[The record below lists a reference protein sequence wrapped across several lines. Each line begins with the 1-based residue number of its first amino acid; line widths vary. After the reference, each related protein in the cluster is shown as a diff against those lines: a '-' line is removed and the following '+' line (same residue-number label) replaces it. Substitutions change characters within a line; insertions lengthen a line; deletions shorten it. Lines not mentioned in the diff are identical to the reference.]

1 MDRVYGARVVQVE
14 PSFAADAPSGYPT
27 DGSSSGGQLATV
39 PTAPWYNAV
48 TEEIR
53 NAIVGGGIDPER
65 NTLNQ
70 LDQSIEARLAALEE
84 KLTGMINAVSGKVDK
99 FETFPPGFI
108 IYTGNFIN
116 SPVWLLC
123 DGRAVSRSAYSALF
137 AAIGTTWGAGNGS
150 TTFNVPYLLDRVLW
164 GSNVRPG
171 EYIDSGAPGISGVI
185 GDSMPMTTIPAWC
198 QAPSGERTHATTK
211 APNPVPTTNTLRWNL
226 TRTAAPLFMDE
237 PGISSRRR
245 AVRPYTS
252 IFNKLRKGLF

>member
-150 TTFNVPYLLDRVLW
+150 TTFNVPFY
-164 GSNVRPG
+164 
-171 EYIDSGAPGISGVI
+171 
-185 GDSMPMTTIPAWC
+185 
-198 QAPSGERTHATTK
+198 
-211 APNPVPTTNTLRWNL
+211 
-226 TRTAAPLFMDE
+226 
-237 PGISSRRR
+237 
-245 AVRPYTS
+245 
-252 IFNKLRKGLF
+252 

>member
-185 GDSMPMTTIPAWC
+185 GDFNAYDNDTRC
-198 QAPSGERTHATTK
+198 QVPSGERIHAITK
-211 APNPVPTTNTLRWNL
+211 AQNQVLTTSTSRWNL

-237 PGISSRRR
+237 QGISSRRR
-245 AVRPYTS
+245 AERLFTS

>member
-53 NAIVGGGIDPER
+53 NAIVGGGIEPER

-70 LDQSIEARLAALEE
+70 LNLSIEARLAALEE

-123 DGRAVSRSAYSALF
+123 DGRAVSRSAYAGLF
-137 AAIGTTWGAGNGS
+137 KAIGTTWGAGNGS

-185 GDSMPMTTIPAWC
+185 GDFNAYDNDTSMVSGAFWRTYTRNNQGSKSGSHDQHFKVEFNANRCSPVYGRTGHIQPPASR
-198 QAPSGERTHATTK
+198 APVYIH
-211 APNPVPTTNTLRWNL
+211 
-226 TRTAAPLFMDE
+226 
-237 PGISSRRR
+237 I
-245 AVRPYTS
+245 
-252 IFNKLRKGLF
+252 